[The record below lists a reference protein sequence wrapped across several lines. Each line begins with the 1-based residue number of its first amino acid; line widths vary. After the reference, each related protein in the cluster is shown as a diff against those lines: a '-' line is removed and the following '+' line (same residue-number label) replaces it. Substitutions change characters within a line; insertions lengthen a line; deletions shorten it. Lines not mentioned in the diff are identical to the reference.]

1 MGTQKTWIQTYR
13 QKESAMLKEWWPYG
27 CFYRQWEAMFVSI
40 FKFLRKAECL
50 AFSKYQGETVRN
62 WSWSLEW
69 KGQERTTSFLEC
81 EGPQSTFWECLRY
94 FSAHSPSGLNCLQ
107 FRERSVFFSSTV
119 PLFAPPEASLP
130 TGALTTPTQT
140 PLRWCRVFSQL
151 GSDPLPCAPTA
162 LCSRLWRLAHSSVHS
177 SFKVR
182 PRVVGLGR

>member
-27 CFYRQWEAMFVSI
+27 CFYRQWVAMFVSI

-94 FSAHSPSGLNCLQ
+94 FSAHSPSGLNCCN
-107 FRERSVFFSSTV
+107 SVR
-119 PLFAPPEASLP
+119 
-130 TGALTTPTQT
+130 G
-140 PLRWCRVFSQL
+140 
-151 GSDPLPCAPTA
+151 
-162 LCSRLWRLAHSSVHS
+162 LCSSAAPCPCLLHLKHLFPQVHS
-177 SFKVR
+177 PPPPR
-182 PRVVGLGR
+182 PHSDDAESSPS